1 MKSIQNPFTPA
12 FGGKPQH
19 FFGRSE
25 ELALIEDALE
35 NEFSPYRALFVTG
48 NRGCG
53 KTSMLEQVS
62 EKACAHGWLAVDV
75 HAEDALMSAVKK
87 LTGGTDKAISKN
99 LQPQFAGLSVG
110 SAATTTSKHYTGIDL
125 ADVMIEKLQ
134 GANTYQGILISV
146 DEVQKVSEPDAEGLC
161 AALQMAMRKGF
172 PVMLVMA
179 GLPGSKEKIGSYAG
193 CTFMQ
198 RTFEIKLSSLLI
210 SETYD
215 AFKRLLATM
224 PDVAVGDG
232 AVDRLARFSLGYPYL
247 MQLIGYYAV
256 EHMRQNGFAG
266 AFRLEEGDVA
276 VAEREA
282 YATYRDNVLKAVAK
296 PLRNG
301 ARAYLAMAAKVLDD
315 TGRARTEEVASAL
328 NKELSQCSMDRQRLI
343 DRRLLVPDGR
353 GYVRFNLP
361 YLSRYF
367 LEETLENEAA
377 PANPDAWL
385 F

>member
-1 MKSIQNPFTPA
+1 MRSILNPFTPA

-19 FFGRSE
+19 FFGRTE
-25 ELALIEDALE
+25 ELALIENAFE
-35 NEFSPYRALFVTG
+35 NEFSPYRALFITG

-53 KTSMLEQVS
+53 KTSILEQVS

-75 HAEDALMSAVKK
+75 HAEEALMSAVKK
-87 LTGGTDKAISKN
+87 LTGGTDRTISKN

-110 SAATTTSKHYTGIDL
+110 SAATVTSKHYTGMDL
-125 ADVMIEKLQ
+125 ADVMIEKLK
-134 GANTYQGILISV
+134 GVNACQGIFVSV
-146 DEVQKVSEPDAEGLC
+146 DEVQKISEPDAEGLC
-161 AALQMAMRKGF
+161 AALQMAMRKGY

-210 SETYD
+210 PETYE
-215 AFKRLLATM
+215 AFERLLATM
-224 PDVAVGDG
+224 PTVAVGEG

-256 EHMRQNGFAG
+256 EQMCQSGFVG
-266 AFRLEEGDVA
+266 AFCLNEGDVA
-276 VAEREA
+276 AAESEA
-282 YATYRDNVLKAVAK
+282 YTAYRNNVLKAVTE

-301 ARAYLAMAAKVLDD
+301 ARAYLTSVAKVLDN
-315 TGRARTEEVASAL
+315 TGRARTEKVAAAL
-328 NKELSQCSMDRQRLI
+328 NKELSQCSTDRQRLI
-343 DRRLLVPDGR
+343 DRRLLVPDGW

-361 YLSRYF
+361 YLSRYL
-367 LEETLENEAA
+367 LEEALENGTA